1 VERELAAASAELQRL
16 GAQVEALTAE
26 LARTHA
32 EHAAVHAEHAAER
45 QQTEDAADARHAAA
59 EENRMR
65 QVALLEKE
73 VGELRQRCGSSED
86 ELDRLRRLLRKCVC
100 VCVYINVCAYMY
112 VCMYVCI
119 YRLLI

>member
-1 VERELAAASAELQRL
+1 MERELAAASAELQRL

-32 EHAAVHAEHAAER
+32 EHAAAHAVHAAER

-73 VGELRQRCGSSED
+73 VEELQLRCSSSEE
-86 ELDRLRRLLRKCVC
+86 ELDRLRRLLRK
-100 VCVYINVCAYMY
+100 YVCA
-112 VCMYVCI
+112 CI
-119 YRLLI
+119 